1 MAHTS
6 VFEQI
11 MEQLANGQVR
21 EADQLFHEFAVR
33 TSKQIYESLVEGDD
47 EESKDDEDEFD
58 TEGDMESGDDLD
70 TDDEFAADEGDET
83 DDLDLG
89 LGDEDEDDTL
99 GGDETDDLEADL
111 TGDDSDDEDTEDLFQ
126 DLEDIVDQLQSKFD
140 ALNGGS
146 ATDTETDDDEEELK
160 DDFAFGN
167 IREYVE
173 RVSDG
178 HGAEKKGKSETADN
192 KKSLIDNMKN
202 DMGGT
207 SANILGSKTDD
218 RGNEWGT
225 AGGQLK
231 GNGLTKGV
239 QQMSTGNVNV
249 PGGKAGKTG
258 FKTRVTAG
266 HGAEKKG
273 ASEGKTEGTSL
284 FRGRR

>member
-47 EESKDDEDEFD
+47 EDQDEDDVELND
-58 TEGDMESGDDLD
+58 EEMENSDDLD
-70 TDDEFAADEGDET
+70 SDDEFAADEEDE
-83 DDLDLG
+83 DGDLDLG
-89 LGDEDEDDTL
+89 LGDEDDEDDVL

-111 TGDDSDDEDTEDLFQ
+111 TGDDSDEDTEELFQ

-140 ALNGGS
+140 ALNGS
-146 ATDTETDDDEEELK
+146 ANDKDESDEELK

-178 HGAEKKGKSETADN
+178 HGAEKKGKSENSDN

-207 SANILGSKTDD
+207 TANILSSKSDD
-218 RGNEWGT
+218 RSNEWGT
-225 AGGQLK
+225 SGGQLK

-239 QQMSTGNVNV
+239 QQMNTGNVNV

-258 FKTRVTAG
+258 FKTRVAAG

>member
-11 MEQLANGQVR
+11 MEHIANGQVS
-21 EADQLFHEFAVR
+21 EAEAMFHEFSVQ

-47 EESKDDEDEFD
+47 EETEDDD
-58 TEGDMESGDDLD
+58 TEFGGDDDLD
-70 TDDEFAADEGDET
+70 SELDSKEGEDFAADEDGD
-83 DDLDLG
+83 DDLDMDLD
-89 LGDEDEDDTL
+89 GDDSL
-99 GGDETDDLEADL
+99 GGDETDDLESDL
-111 TGDDSDDEDTEDLFQ
+111 TSDDEGDEDTEDLFQ

-146 ATDTETDDDEEELK
+146 SNTMDMDSDEDELK
-160 DDFAFGN
+160 DDFSMSN

-178 HGAEKKGKSETADN
+178 HGAEKKGKSESPDN

-207 SANILGSKTDD
+207 SSNILSSKSDD

-239 QQMSTGNVNV
+239 QQMNTGNINV

-258 FKTRVTAG
+258 FKNRVAAG

>member
-11 MEQLANGQVR
+11 MEHIANGQVS
-21 EADQLFHEFAVR
+21 EAEAMFHEFSVQ

-47 EESKDDEDEFD
+47 EEAEDDD
-58 TEGDMESGDDLD
+58 TEFGN
-70 TDDEFAADEGDET
+70 ET
-83 DDLDLG
+83 DDLDSELNS
-89 LGDEDEDDTL
+89 DEGENFAADEDDDDELGMNLDGDDSL
-99 GGDETDDLEADL
+99 GGDESDDLESDL
-111 TGDDSDDEDTEDLFQ
+111 TGNEGDEDTEDLFQ

-146 ATDTETDDDEEELK
+146 SNTMDSDEDELK
-160 DDFAFGN
+160 DDFSMSN

-178 HGAEKKGKSETADN
+178 HGAEKKGKSESPDN

-207 SANILGSKTDD
+207 SANILSSKSDD

-239 QQMSTGNVNV
+239 QQMNTGNINV

-258 FKTRVTAG
+258 FKNRVAAG

>member
-11 MEQLANGQVR
+11 MEHIANGQVS
-21 EADQLFHEFAVR
+21 EAEAMFHEFSVQ

-47 EESKDDEDEFD
+47 EETDEETDEF
-58 TEGDMESGDDLD
+58 GGDDLD
-70 TDDEFAADEGDET
+70 SELDDSDDDEFAADEED
-83 DDLDLG
+83 DDLDMDLG
-89 LGDEDEDDTL
+89 GDDSI
-99 GGDETDDLEADL
+99 GGDETDDLESDL
-111 TGDDSDDEDTEDLFQ
+111 TGDADGDDDTEDLFQ

-140 ALNGGS
+140 ALNGS
-146 ATDTETDDDEEELK
+146 STDTDPEADEDELK
-160 DDFAFGN
+160 DDFSFSN

-178 HGAEKKGKSETADN
+178 HGAEKKGKSESPDN

-207 SANILGSKTDD
+207 SANILSSKSDD

-239 QQMSTGNVNV
+239 QQMNTGNINV

-258 FKTRVTAG
+258 FKNRVAAG

>member
-1 MAHTS
+1 MAHTR

-11 MEQLANGQVR
+11 MTQLANGQVQ
-21 EADQLFHEFAVR
+21 EANELFHNFVVQ
-33 TSKQIYESLVEGDD
+33 TSKEIYENAVEGEEDD
-47 EESKDDEDEFD
+47 ELDDFD
-58 TEGDMESGDDLD
+58 TEDDLD
-70 TDDEFAADEGDET
+70 TDEEDEGDDDLAADEET
-83 DDLDLG
+83 DDLDMDDEE
-89 LGDEDEDDTL
+89 GDMI

-111 TGDDSDDEDTEDLFQ
+111 TDDDDEESDEDTEDLFQ

-140 ALNGGS
+140 SLNTGNT
-146 ATDTETDDDEEELK
+146 ADDDETEEDELK
-160 DDFAFGN
+160 DSFSFSQV
-167 IREYVE
+167 REYVE

-178 HGAEKKGKSETADN
+178 HGAEKKGRSESPDN
-192 KKSLIDNMKN
+192 KRSVIDNMKN

-207 SANILGSKTDD
+207 NANILSSKTDD

-231 GNGLTKGV
+231 GNGLTKNV
-239 QQMSTGNVNV
+239 QQMNTGNINV

-258 FKTRVTAG
+258 FKNRVAAG